1 MDRREE
7 IIAVAQDLI
16 AQRGFQKTTMEL
28 IAQTIGM
35 GKSSLYYYFSKKD
48 DIFAEII
55 RRDSYQFKQELQQA
69 VAGEESLKAKV
80 QAFMVARIRHLVQ
93 LAELYSTLV
102 DEYLDLYS
110 FVEEI
115 RDEFWLF
122 QVDTII
128 SLLKR
133 GKEAGECVVDNS
145 ETAAILILTVIKGM
159 EYRLLRGTPAH
170 ELYNEAA
177 EMTEML
183 FTGIRS

>member
-1 MDRREE
+1 MDKREE

-48 DIFAEII
+48 EIFAEII

-69 VAGEESLKAKV
+69 VTSEESLKAKV
-80 QAFMVARIRHLVQ
+80 QAFMLARIRHLVQ

-110 FVEEI
+110 FVEEV
-115 RDEFWLF
+115 RDEFWSF
-122 QVDTII
+122 QLETLIA
-128 SLLKR
+128 LLKNGR
-133 GKEAGECVVDNS
+133 EVDECAIDNPK
-145 ETAAILILTVIKGM
+145 TAAVLILTVIKGM
-159 EYRLLRGTPAH
+159 EYRLLRGMTAE
-170 ELYNEAA
+170 ELYNEVA
-177 EMTEML
+177 EMTDVL